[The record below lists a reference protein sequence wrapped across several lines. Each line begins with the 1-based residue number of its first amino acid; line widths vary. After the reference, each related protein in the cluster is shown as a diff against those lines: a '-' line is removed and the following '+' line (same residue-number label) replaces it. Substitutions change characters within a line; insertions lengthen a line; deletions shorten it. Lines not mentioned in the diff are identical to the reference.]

1 MRCKSKTKASG
12 DPCRAQAISDSD
24 YCYMHTPGVSV
35 ERARARRRG
44 GQHRRVPHGDLAA
57 PGQVRNLQN
66 VLELLD
72 YTLSEILVHENS
84 LVRGRLLVAIAE
96 GFTKAIQVGEF
107 ETRLQELEKAVFS
120 GEKFRSLG

>member
-1 MRCKSKTKASG
+1 
-12 DPCRAQAISDSD
+12 
-24 YCYMHTPGVSV
+24 MHTPGVSV